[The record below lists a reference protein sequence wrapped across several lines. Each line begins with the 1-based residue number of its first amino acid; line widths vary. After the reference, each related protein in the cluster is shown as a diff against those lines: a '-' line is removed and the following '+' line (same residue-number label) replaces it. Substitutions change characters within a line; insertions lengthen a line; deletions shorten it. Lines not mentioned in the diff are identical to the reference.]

1 MAFIELEELKQALVE
16 SPLDPVKP
24 KAKAS
29 KTSIPL
35 EDTLSKMI
43 LLSMEEPSKVAHIG
57 NSWNPK

>member
-1 MAFIELEELKQALVE
+1 MAFVELEELKQALVE

-29 KTSIPL
+29 KTSIPQG
-35 EDTLSKMI
+35 DTLSKMI